1 ATTAESTSSISS
13 PSTHAKMPPARKK
26 LLLIVTAAVRV
37 LLHRQAANH
46 RGPDEPGIEP
56 RAATP

>member
-1 ATTAESTSSISS
+1 
-13 PSTHAKMPPARKK
+13 MPPAKKK

-37 LLHRQAANH
+37 LLHLQAANH
-46 RGPDEPGIEP
+46 RGPNERFIEP